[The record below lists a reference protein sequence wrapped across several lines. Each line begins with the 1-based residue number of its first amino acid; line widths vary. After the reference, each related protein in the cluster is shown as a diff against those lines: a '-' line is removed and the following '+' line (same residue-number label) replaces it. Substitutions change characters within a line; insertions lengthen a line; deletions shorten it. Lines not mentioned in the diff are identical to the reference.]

1 MDNGISTQGRNQDRN
16 AVEYEQP
23 ELRPIRSTSAP
34 PVDVYENDEEVL
46 VVADVP
52 GARPDS
58 VMVKVEKEELTI
70 TARREADADGQLL
83 VGGRRES
90 EYRRSFVVPRG
101 TDTARISAELSQ
113 GVLQVHL
120 PKSPAVKPRVIE
132 IKTPS

>member
-1 MDNGISTQGRNQDRN
+1 MDNGMSTQERNGVQSNRER
-16 AVEYEQP
+16 AEF
-23 ELRPIRSTSAP
+23 RPIRSTSAP

-58 VMVKVEKEELTI
+58 VVVKVEKEELYI
-70 TARREADADGQLL
+70 TARREADADGRLL
-83 VGGRRES
+83 AGGRWES

-101 TDTARISAELSQ
+101 TDTARISAELSH

-132 IKTPS
+132 IKTAS

>member
-1 MDNGISTQGRNQDRN
+1 MDNGIDRQPGNGTSNGR
-16 AVEYEQP
+16 EY
-23 ELRPIRSTSAP
+23 RPIQSTSAP
-34 PVDVYENDEEVL
+34 AVDVYENDEEVL

-52 GARPDS
+52 GARADS
-58 VMVKVEKEELTI
+58 VIVKVEKDELYI
-70 TARREADADGQLL
+70 SARREPDAGGELMA
-83 VGGRRES
+83 GGRWES

-132 IKTPS
+132 IKTGSN